1 MATLKHEPLNTRLQ
15 TLHQRL
21 SDGECTADELASYI
35 QEIDQKKRELSE
47 IRGKMYSMY
56 INIKLQEMY
65 QRPKQK

>member
-1 MATLKHEPLNTRLQ
+1 MVAPELEALNTRLQ
-15 TLHQRL
+15 TLHKRIN
-21 SDGECTADELASYI
+21 DGNCTADELATYI
-35 QEIDQKKRELSE
+35 NEIDQKKRELSE